1 MLINKDVNNKFLNFI
16 KNINFNF
23 FLLFVFVSSFIW
35 VITKFSN
42 IYKLNN
48 EFAVE
53 WINIPDTISVNNQQ
67 KKISILFS
75 ASGFEM
81 ILYKIFKKNIQIS
94 IDRDVLYKENNG
106 IVNIESK
113 ISELENQLYEKNIIE
128 DVISKKIS
136 FNYSVLARKKVP
148 VLLDKKISFRP
159 GYLNENDFFLFPDSV
174 FVTGPIKNIDTLN
187 YVITEKFI
195 KKDIYK
201 SVDEEIK
208 LLFINNV
215 KYSTNQIKL
224 SSIVKRYSEKEF
236 KIPVKIINLPDSIK
250 LKIFPNYIKLKA
262 VVSLDNYNDILED
275 DFVITADYKFLNKKF
290 SSLSLFLVEYPIKVK
305 NVNWQPK
312 TVNYLIRK

>member
-48 EFAVE
+48 EFGVE

-106 IVNIESK
+106 INTFNKSLREIVYIVKRGDSLSR
-113 ISELENQLYEKNIIE
+113 ISYKYG
-128 DVISKKIS
+128 VS
-136 FNYSVLARKKVP
+136 
-148 VLLDKKISFRP
+148 
-159 GYLNENDFFLFPDSV
+159 
-174 FVTGPIKNIDTLN
+174 IKNIKKWN
-187 YVITEKFI
+187 NI
-195 KKDIYK
+195 KGTNIKIGDKLIIYT
-201 SVDEEIK
+201 
-208 LLFINNV
+208 
-215 KYSTNQIKL
+215 KY
-224 SSIVKRYSEKEF
+224 
-236 KIPVKIINLPDSIK
+236 
-250 LKIFPNYIKLKA
+250 
-262 VVSLDNYNDILED
+262 
-275 DFVITADYKFLNKKF
+275 
-290 SSLSLFLVEYPIKVK
+290 
-305 NVNWQPK
+305 
-312 TVNYLIRK
+312 

>member
-1 MLINKDVNNKFLNFI
+1 M
-16 KNINFNF
+16 
-23 FLLFVFVSSFIW
+23 
-35 VITKFSN
+35 
-42 IYKLNN
+42 
-48 EFAVE
+48 
-53 WINIPDTISVNNQQ
+53 
-67 KKISILFS
+67 
-75 ASGFEM
+75 
-81 ILYKIFKKNIQIS
+81 
-94 IDRDVLYKENNG
+94 
-106 IVNIESK
+106 
-113 ISELENQLYEKNIIE
+113 
-128 DVISKKIS
+128 
-136 FNYSVLARKKVP
+136 
-148 VLLDKKISFRP
+148 LDKKISFRP

>member
-1 MLINKDVNNKFLNFI
+1 MLF
-16 KNINFNF
+16 
-23 FLLFVFVSSFIW
+23 
-35 VITKFSN
+35 
-42 IYKLNN
+42 
-48 EFAVE
+48 
-53 WINIPDTISVNNQQ
+53 Q
-67 KKISILFS
+67 
-75 ASGFEM
+75 
-81 ILYKIFKKNIQIS
+81 
-94 IDRDVLYKENNG
+94 
-106 IVNIESK
+106 
-113 ISELENQLYEKNIIE
+113 
-128 DVISKKIS
+128 KKIS
-136 FNYSVLARKKVP
+136 FNYSVLERKKVP

-159 GYLNENDFFLFPDSV
+159 GYLNENDFFLFPDSI

-224 SSIVKRYSEKEF
+224 SSILKRYSEKEF

-262 VVSLDNYNDILED
+262 IVSLDDYNDILED